1 LVFSSVTKSK
11 WSKNEEPGRVSTGAY
26 LVAEATE
33 KRVAAPTPR
42 RADSE
47 GIVMISVTNDRIDIT
62 VETRG
67 GRVRLYKT
75 TREQIEEGVGEKKIQ
90 KGDSQVYQS
99 APDTVGVEAVSV
111 RLHTLSERAL
121 ASLEHS
127 RCILNCS
134 FKIALYRVGFRLE
147 ALGTTLA
154 ATAAGTRP
162 STPIPTEGQL

>member
-1 LVFSSVTKSK
+1 V
-11 WSKNEEPGRVSTGAY
+11 Y

-47 GIVMISVTNDRIDIT
+47 GIVMISVTNDRIDII

-75 TREQIEEGVGEKKIQ
+75 TREQTEEGVGERKIQ

-99 APDTVGVEAVSV
+99 APDTIGVEAVSV
-111 RLHTLSERAL
+111 RLHSK
-121 ASLEHS
+121 
-127 RCILNCS
+127 CILNCS
-134 FKIALYRVGFRLE
+134 FKIAPYRVGFRLE
-147 ALGTTLA
+147 AFLIKLA

-162 STPIPTEGQL
+162 STSIPTQVPTMRA